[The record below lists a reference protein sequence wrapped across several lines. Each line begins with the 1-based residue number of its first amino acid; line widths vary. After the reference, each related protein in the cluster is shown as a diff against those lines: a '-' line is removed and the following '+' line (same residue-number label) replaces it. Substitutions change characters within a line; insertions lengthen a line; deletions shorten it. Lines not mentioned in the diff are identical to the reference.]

1 MRYKTERPLS
11 REWIPLGMRLHLPS
25 EDKAVNQVVYE
36 DMCHMSVEFE
46 QIYLSSTSVKYP

>member
-1 MRYKTERPLS
+1 MKRPLS
-11 REWIPLGMRLHLPS
+11 REWIPLRMRLHLPS
-25 EDKAVNQVVYE
+25 EDKAVNNQVVYE

>member
-1 MRYKTERPLS
+1 MTYKMERPLS
-11 REWIPLGMRLHLPS
+11 EEWIPLGMRSHLPS

-46 QIYLSSTSVKYP
+46 LIYLGST

>member
-1 MRYKTERPLS
+1 MIYKIESPLS
-11 REWIPLGMRLHLPS
+11 GECPLGMRSHLPS

-46 QIYLSSTSVKYP
+46 LIYLSST